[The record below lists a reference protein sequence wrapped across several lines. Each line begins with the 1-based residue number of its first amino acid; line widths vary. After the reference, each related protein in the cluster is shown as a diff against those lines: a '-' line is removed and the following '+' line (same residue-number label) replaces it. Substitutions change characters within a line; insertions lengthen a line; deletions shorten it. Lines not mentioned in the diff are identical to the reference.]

1 MKHTIHKHKTYY
13 SQAPAVPHLLWIETE
28 PRKTDHG
35 GAGHAAMCIS
45 CTFQCA
51 RLCSRAGMQQWRGEV
66 LSLPFG
72 GDIWEVG
79 KRDVQ
84 GVLLVAKY
92 KAGQR
97 EAEGKSWVAIGP
109 LLRSLDGVL
118 WATAALGRC
127 GDPCEEGLKPGGRES
142 RKMSLSLGDL
152 PPSRASLAIWIHFW
166 DDYLPSCTHQIGNHS
181 QKAVTGNY
189 AAWEWRV
196 MPKYASDK
204 CDGVFRK
211 KEGKREK

>member
-1 MKHTIHKHKTYY
+1 MPPCVFPALFSVPGSAQGLGCSSEGERYY
-13 SQAPAVPHLLWIETE
+13 LCPLVVIFGRWGREMSRGYHWWPSIKQVKERQRVNHLRVCSL
-28 PRKTDHG
+28 
-35 GAGHAAMCIS
+35 
-45 CTFQCA
+45 CA
-51 RLCSRAGMQQWRGEV
+51 
-66 LSLPFG
+66 
-72 GDIWEVG
+72 
-79 KRDVQ
+79 
-84 GVLLVAKY
+84 
-92 KAGQR
+92 
-97 EAEGKSWVAIGP
+97 
-109 LLRSLDGVL
+109 RSLDGVL
-118 WATAALGRC
+118 WATAALRRC

-142 RKMSLSLGDL
+142 RKTSLSLGDL
-152 PPSRASLAIWIHFW
+152 PPSRASLAIGIHFW